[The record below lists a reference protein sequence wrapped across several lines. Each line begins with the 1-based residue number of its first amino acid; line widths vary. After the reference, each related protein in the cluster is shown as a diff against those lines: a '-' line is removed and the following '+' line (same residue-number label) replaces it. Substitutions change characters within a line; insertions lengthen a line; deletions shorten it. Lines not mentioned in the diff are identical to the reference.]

1 MSSAGPLF
9 GLAARMADSSTG
21 GPHRPPNVRSR
32 QQALT
37 SGPATQ
43 RRADDWFTQ
52 TGCRAARDAERAKG
66 DGSPERSQ
74 RASWQPV
81 VTARVQRRRRQ
92 DDDVSR
98 RNWLLAGTR
107 EPGAPS
113 SRCLS
118 IGWRWPSCW
127 RWRAP
132 VASTRNRPD
141 VVIHAGDRAL
151 TISAHSYCYGDVCAD
166 GDGTMPRPDAGA
178 SPELFVEFPIA
189 SWSFTARIVEAGT
202 EHGQEQTV
210 PLEPQPD
217 GRWRLGPA
225 GVAGSYDIWLSGRG
239 EGDDAGYVFRWTSTD
254 DG

>member
-1 MSSAGPLF
+1 MCARGSKRSPADRQRSAERTAGSPRPAVAWPSMRSGPRAM
-9 GLAARMADSSTG
+9 GRPSEANARRG
-21 GPHRPPNVRSR
+21 NRSR
-32 QQALT
+32 AV
-37 SGPATQ
+37 GHH
-43 RRADDWFTQ
+43 
-52 TGCRAARDAERAKG
+52 GG
-66 DGSPERSQ
+66 
-74 RASWQPV
+74 
-81 VTARVQRRRRQ
+81 RVPRRRRQ

-113 SRCLS
+113 SRCMS
-118 IGWRWPSCW
+118 IGWRWPSCGGGERLW
-127 RWRAP
+127 RRRG
-132 VASTRNRPD
+132 TPD

-189 SWSFTARIVEAGT
+189 SWSFTARIVEADT
-202 EHGQEQTV
+202 EHGQGQTV